1 MGLVRSQSQSSISI
15 STSRFSPPS
24 PIPPHFHLVLH
35 LQPQNIAAQVFI
47 ERKSQK
53 NVIAI
58 KPSPRQITV
67 VSVQSARPTFPRC
80 QRSQI
85 YGHI

>member
-1 MGLVRSQSQSSISI
+1 MRLVRSQSQSSISV
-15 STSRFSPPS
+15 STSRFSPLS

-35 LQPQNIAAQVFI
+35 LQPQNVAAQVFI

-58 KPSPRQITV
+58 EPSPCQITV
-67 VSVQSARPTFPRC
+67 VNVQSAGPTFPRC
-80 QRSQI
+80 QRSRI
-85 YGHI
+85 CGHI